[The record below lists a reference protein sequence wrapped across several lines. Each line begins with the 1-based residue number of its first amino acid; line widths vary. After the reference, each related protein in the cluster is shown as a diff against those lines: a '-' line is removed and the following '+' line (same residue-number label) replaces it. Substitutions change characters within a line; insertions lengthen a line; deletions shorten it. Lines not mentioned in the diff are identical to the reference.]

1 MGKLKIV
8 LLLLALVLVV
18 VGLAWW
24 WQHEA
29 NYPSTDDAFLQS
41 NIISV
46 TPQISGS
53 VVDVLVIDNQRVN
66 KGDVL
71 FRIDDV
77 SLRQALVAANAQLTQ
92 ASENAVSAGDTVT
105 SAEATVAQTHA
116 ALTDAEVEFS
126 RNEKL
131 FKAGYVSGSA
141 MDLAR
146 SQRDEAAAQYNAAIA
161 NLASA
166 KSQAGKSTPENP
178 GVLAAM
184 AAVNQA
190 KINLSYATVTAPTD
204 GWIANLTLRPGQA
217 ITEFLP
223 LFSLVEDGDWWI
235 DANFKETDLQN
246 IRPGQEAYVSVDM
259 YPGTDLKG
267 SVVSIGPGSGAVFS
281 LLPPQNATG
290 NWVKITQRFTVR
302 VKIDKSP
309 ADPARQLRV
318 GASVTVVV
326 DTTKPTENENTNGQ
340 RSS

>member
-1 MGKLKIV
+1 MGKFKIV

-29 NYPSTDDAFLQS
+29 SYPSTDDAFLQS

-53 VVDVLVIDNQRVN
+53 VVDVMVIDNQRVN

-71 FRIDDV
+71 FRMDGT
-77 SLRQALVAANAQLTQ
+77 SLNQALVAANAQLTQ
-92 ASENAVSAGDTVT
+92 AKENAVSAGDTVA
-105 SAEATVAQTHA
+105 SAEATVVQTRA
-116 ALTDAEVEFS
+116 ALTDAEAEFS

-146 SQRDEAAAQYNAAIA
+146 SQRDEAAAQHNAATA
-161 NLASA
+161 SLASA
-166 KSQAGKSTPENP
+166 KSLAGKSTPENP

-184 AAVNQA
+184 AALNQA
-190 KINLSYATVTAPTD
+190 EINLSYATVTAPAD

-217 ITEFLP
+217 VAQFVP

-246 IRPGQEAYVSVDM
+246 IRPGQEAYVSIDM

-267 SVVSIGPGSGAVFS
+267 SVVSIGAGSGAVFS

-326 DTTKPTENENTNGQ
+326 DTTKPTGNENTNGQ

>member
-1 MGKLKIV
+1 MGKFKTV
-8 LLLLALVLVV
+8 LLLLVSVLVV

-29 NYPSTDDAFLQS
+29 RYPSTDDAFLQS

-53 VVDVLVIDNQRVN
+53 VVDVMVINNQRVN

-71 FRIDDV
+71 FRVDDV
-77 SLRQALVAANAQLTQ
+77 SLKQALAAANAQLTQ
-92 ASENAVSAGDTVT
+92 ARENAASAGDTVT
-105 SAEATVAQTHA
+105 SAETTVAQTHA
-116 ALTDAEVEFS
+116 ALTDAEVEFT

-131 FKAGYVSGSA
+131 FEAGDVSGSA
-141 MDLAR
+141 IDLVR
-146 SQRDEAAAQYNAAIA
+146 SQRDEASAQFNAANA

-166 KSQAGKSTPENP
+166 KSQAGKSTHENP

-190 KINLSYATVTAPTD
+190 EINLSYATVTAPTD

-309 ADPARQLRV
+309 ADLARQLRV

-326 DTTKPTENENTNGQ
+326 DTTKPTGNENTNGQ